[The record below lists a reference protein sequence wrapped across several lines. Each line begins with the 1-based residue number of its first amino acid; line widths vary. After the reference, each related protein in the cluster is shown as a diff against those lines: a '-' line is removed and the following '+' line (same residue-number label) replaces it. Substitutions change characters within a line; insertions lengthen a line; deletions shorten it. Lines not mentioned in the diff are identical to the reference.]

1 MNQFW
6 QEEWSDIQLEL
17 CQKRVEGYQ
26 NPLVEVQVS
35 KRHLI
40 KYSGGVV
47 RIYLYLYAYF
57 KPYVNQ
63 KKKRIQTCA
72 HSSHLWSNHFKGHK
86 IASSLHTVTII
97 SIMLQTVA

>member
-17 CQKRVEGYQ
+17 YQKRVEGYQ
-26 NPLVEVQVS
+26 NPLVKVQVS

-57 KPYVNQ
+57 
-63 KKKRIQTCA
+63 
-72 HSSHLWSNHFKGHK
+72 
-86 IASSLHTVTII
+86 
-97 SIMLQTVA
+97 